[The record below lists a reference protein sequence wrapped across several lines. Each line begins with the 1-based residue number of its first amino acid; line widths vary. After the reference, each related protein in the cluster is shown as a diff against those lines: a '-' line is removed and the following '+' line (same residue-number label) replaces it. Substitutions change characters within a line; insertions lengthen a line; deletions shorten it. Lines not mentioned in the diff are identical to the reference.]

1 MVFEKY
7 KISYMEKIKS
17 NHLLLPAMLLTV
29 VCFIAAKPLLIEH
42 DNDNQKP
49 FKVVIEN
56 FDQYSSD
63 KQLAKAWYHP
73 GHGGATIQTR
83 DSITKAGGKYSLRFA
98 YNTIKSEDKFYSPIC
113 RVDKWDLTGTNA
125 VQFWFK
131 PDGSGREMTFQFN
144 IANSKGNNIH
154 DLWEYKF
161 LLAEGDTAARYLV
174 LPYSDL
180 KHNTKY
186 KDSEDV
192 SPVFLPGSVIEVA
205 MYISGRNDEPGSGVY
220 YFDEIVGIKK

>member
-1 MVFEKY
+1 MKNFPFNY
-7 KISYMEKIKS
+7 FLL
-17 NHLLLPAMLLTV
+17 LLLPLCVCWRPAPPGNPVCEEIQIADTV
-29 VCFIAAKPLLIEH
+29 FNKNKV
-42 DNDNQKP
+42 
-49 FKVVIEN
+49 VVIEN
-56 FDQYSSD
+56 FDKYSSNQ
-63 KQLAKAWYHP
+63 QLAKTWYYP
-73 GHGGATIQTR
+73 GHGGAIIQTL

-98 YNTIKSEDKFYSPIC
+98 YTNTPSADKFYSPIC
-113 RVDKWDLTGTNA
+113 RVAKWDLSGTNA

-161 LLAEGDTAARYLV
+161 LLAEGDTAARYIV

-186 KDSEDV
+186 KDSPDV
-192 SPVFLPGSVIEVA
+192 SDVFLPGSVIEVA
-205 MYISGRNDEPGSGVY
+205 MYIGGKNDKPGSGSY
-220 YFDEIVGIKK
+220 YFDEIMGITK